1 MPMQVPPRFE
11 LGSLD
16 SESKVLTTTPRN
28 RIPVLLFNCN
38 KFGCVPNLKNQT
50 YEIEGSFLHL
60 FNFFSSNTMYV
71 YKILR

>member
-28 RIPVLLFNCN
+28 RIPVLLFSCN
-38 KFGCVPNLKNQT
+38 KYGCIQTLKKQT
-50 YEIEGSFLHL
+50 YKIEGSFQFLIL
-60 FNFFSSNTMYV
+60 FNFFAKAEKKY
-71 YKILR
+71 